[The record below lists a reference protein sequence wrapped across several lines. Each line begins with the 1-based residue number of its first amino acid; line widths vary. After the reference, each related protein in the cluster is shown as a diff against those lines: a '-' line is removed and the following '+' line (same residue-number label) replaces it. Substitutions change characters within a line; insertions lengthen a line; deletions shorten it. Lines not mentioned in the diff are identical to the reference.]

1 MTRSLAVSRPLRA
14 SQVGRPAGFLGGER
28 DYSKLVGETGPCVY
42 PALHVYAFAALY
54 EATDAGANIAR
65 AQLVFVALYLA
76 TLFLAADAYR
86 RARAAPLVALLV
98 LPLSRRA
105 HSLFVLRLFNDGVGA
120 PLWCASH
127 PRRRDSSEDAR

>member
-1 MTRSLAVSRPLRA
+1 M
-14 SQVGRPAGFLGGER
+14 
-28 DYSKLVGETGPCVY
+28 Y

-65 AQLVFVALYLA
+65 AQLVFIALYLA

-120 PLWCASH
+120 PLWCVAVARSRILRGSSAAS
-127 PRRRDSSEDAR
+127 S